1 MSLTY
6 DQSGDSDIV
15 DLMVSVLD
23 SPYANYLIRQF
34 VMTALTKLAGR
45 LATSSAQQK
54 RISDLLDSYANSL
67 ELEIQQRAVEYEN
80 LLQLG
85 DIKLGV
91 LERMPPPELKATVLG
106 IGYFFFAHNFS
117 DLKPFLVVENKP
129 VGSTASKEAS
139 TTNYCPRISSKC
151 ISISRSIF

>member
-1 MSLTY
+1 M
-6 DQSGDSDIV
+6 V

-45 LATSSAQQK
+45 PTTTPTQQK
-54 RISDLLDSYANSL
+54 RISELLDSYASSL
-67 ELEIQQRAVEYEN
+67 ELEIQQRAVEFEN

-106 IGYFFFAHNFS
+106 IGTLLLIIGNLC
-117 DLKPFLVVENKP
+117 DLRPF
-129 VGSTASKEAS
+129 
-139 TTNYCPRISSKC
+139 
-151 ISISRSIF
+151 